1 MTKRMDE
8 LPCRDYAPL
17 TSRELQML
25 NQMKAAPGRGT
36 VTISANMLARLL
48 QERDRLFYAAE
59 AAKWLCEEGVKDGH
73 IVDRPSRADDPN
85 FHRASVVL
93 RHSMTLIEGID
104 AGVPRAPRGRKQKG
118 G

>member
-1 MTKRMDE
+1 MDE
-8 LPCRDYAPL
+8 LPAAQYEPL

-59 AAKWLCEEGVKDGH
+59 AAKWLCEEAVNEGL
-73 IVDRPSRADDPN
+73 IVDRPARTDDSNFRRA
-85 FHRASVVL
+85 AVVL

-104 AGVPRAPRGRKQKG
+104 AGVPRAPRGRKRKG

>member
-1 MTKRMDE
+1 MTKRMDA

-59 AAKWLCEEGVKDGH
+59 AARWVCEAGHEEGFLEN
-73 IVDRPSRADDPN
+73 RPARSDDPD
-85 FHRASVVL
+85 FQRAGVVL
-93 RHSMTLIEGID
+93 RHSLTLIEGID
-104 AGVPRAPRGRKQKG
+104 SGVPQRRKRKKKG